1 MTRKREWWNR
11 SMLGTLGLSLT
22 VPGLAYAQDVIPTY
36 TKDVAPIFREKCEA
50 CHRPGYIAP
59 MSLQSY
65 AESRPWAR
73 SIKNRVAA
81 RQMPPWHIDKTV
93 GIQEFQN
100 DRSLSA
106 PEIDTIV
113 RWVDGGALQGDL
125 ADLPAQA
132 VFADDD
138 VWNFADR
145 FGGPPDLVVKS
156 TPYTLPALSQD
167 HWWKPVVPSGL
178 TEDRWVRAIE
188 IRPSTVEGR
197 RITHHALAFLQQEED
212 DPETLQLAAGLG
224 AGLLME
230 WAVGKQG
237 EVMREN
243 SGKLMKA
250 GSNILF
256 DIHYSSAGE
265 EITDSVELGLYFYPQ
280 GEEPKHRQVL
290 SAWMAIEGGPNNLLI
305 PPNSVVS
312 SEQFHVMKQ
321 NGRVENFQ
329 AHMHLRGKGM
339 QMTAILPDGST
350 RVLSRVSDFNFNW
363 HNNYVYA
370 DHAAPL
376 LPRGTVVA
384 VKSWWDNTSAN
395 RANPDPNQW
404 VGWGDRTVDEMAHA
418 WVNVTYMDDDDFAE
432 AVAAREALLA
442 QTDDDGGE

>member
-178 TEDRWVRAIE
+178 TEDRWVRAMTL
-188 IRPSTVEGR
+188 RWHLHRGPATV
-197 RITHHALAFLQQEED
+197 
-212 DPETLQLAAGLG
+212 QL
-224 AGLLME
+224 
-230 WAVGKQG
+230 
-237 EVMREN
+237 
-243 SGKLMKA
+243 
-250 GSNILF
+250 
-256 DIHYSSAGE
+256 
-265 EITDSVELGLYFYPQ
+265 
-280 GEEPKHRQVL
+280 
-290 SAWMAIEGGPNNLLI
+290 
-305 PPNSVVS
+305 
-312 SEQFHVMKQ
+312 
-321 NGRVENFQ
+321 
-329 AHMHLRGKGM
+329 
-339 QMTAILPDGST
+339 
-350 RVLSRVSDFNFNW
+350 
-363 HNNYVYA
+363 
-370 DHAAPL
+370 
-376 LPRGTVVA
+376 
-384 VKSWWDNTSAN
+384 
-395 RANPDPNQW
+395 
-404 VGWGDRTVDEMAHA
+404 
-418 WVNVTYMDDDDFAE
+418 AE
-432 AVAAREALLA
+432 AVQTFEDSADQNPTTTVTFPTPGEYWLRVEALDE
-442 QTDDDGGE
+442 TGVGGGGFQCCWTSALVQVMVD